1 MPAWDKATGLR
12 LRARQRPALPSFV
25 ARPRWWLLVVV
36 VLLHVLFLLVARQ
49 ALLTKVPPQL
59 PVSPALQ
66 ARFVPIL
73 LTPQPAAPPP
83 VTLPKRPAAQR
94 PTVVARPRSDV
105 HATAVAPPPALLLRD
120 RAGQALLPAH
130 SASTGAT
137 PDYVQRAPQ
146 GDTRI
151 MRNVDPVPYRA
162 TRFEKYFP
170 PPDESAGGALVRH
183 VGEAL
188 LKTREVDLPR
198 GVHLKCK
205 TLLGIPTFDC
215 MMPPPPPS
223 TKDGDARLSM
233 APTKPLAVD
242 PHASPPPSVAAC
254 IALYRAGKPLAW
266 GCPADTP
273 NRAVDEEL
281 HQRAAG
287 ANPGR

>member
-83 VTLPKRPAAQR
+83 VTLPKRRAAQR
-94 PTVVARPRSDV
+94 PAVVARPRSDV
-105 HATAVAPPPALLLRD
+105 HATAVAPPPTLLLRD
-120 RAGQALLPAH
+120 RAGQVLLPAH

-137 PDYVQRAPQ
+137 PDYVQRVPQ

-151 MRNVDPVPYRA
+151 MHNVDPVPYQA
-162 TRFEKYFP
+162 TRFEQYFP

-215 MMPPPPPS
+215 MMPPAPPS
-223 TKDGDARLSM
+223 AKDGDARLSM
-233 APTKPLAVD
+233 APAKPLAVD
-242 PHASPPPSVAAC
+242 PQAPPPPSVAAC

>member
-1 MPAWDKATGLR
+1 
-12 LRARQRPALPSFV
+12 V
-25 ARPRWWLLVVV
+25 
-36 VLLHVLFLLVARQ
+36 LHVLFLLVARQ
-49 ALLTKVPPQL
+49 ALLTRMPAEL
-59 PVSPALQ
+59 AVSPALQ

-73 LTPQPAAPPP
+73 LTLQPAAPPP
-83 VTLPKRPAAQR
+83 VTVPQRPAPRRPPVVKRPR
-94 PTVVARPRSDV
+94 PEVR
-105 HATAVAPPPALLLRD
+105 ATAAAAPPGLVLRD
-120 RAGQALLPAH
+120 RTGQALLPAH
-130 SASTGAT
+130 AASAGVT
-137 PDYVQRAPQ
+137 PDYVQRAPR

-151 MRNVDPVPYRA
+151 MHNVDPVPYQP
-162 TRFEKYFP
+162 TRFEQYFP

-215 MMPPPPPS
+215 MLPPAPPS
-223 TKDGDARLSM
+223 AKDGDARLSM
-233 APTKPLAVD
+233 APAKPLAVD
-242 PHASPPPSVAAC
+242 PQAPPPPSVAAC

-281 HQRAAG
+281 HRRAAG
-287 ANPGR
+287 ANASH